1 MFSLHAHS
9 SLYLFVMGV
18 TSVLVY
24 NYIFDDDES
33 ESGVERK

>member
-33 ESGVERK
+33 EGGVEGK